1 MKDIRKFAIGFL
13 TLVLGLGLMS
23 GTLESRD
30 ARAARIDRVPAMRVK
45 NLGNVRGQYL
55 NVLYAI
61 GSRPFYS
68 FDDSKVTVQSVR
80 ASKQVSITGDTVDL
94 PALDVEKEG
103 VRASYNLVILVVSQQ
118 QGFSWTNDDGSA
130 YVGQLAGGT
139 NQKTRVRAL
148 TKAEIEQFQM
158 DHDASAVFEIGL

>member
-30 ARAARIDRVPAMRVK
+30 ARAARIDRVPSMRVK
-45 NLGNVRGQYL
+45 NLGNYRGQYL

-80 ASKQVSITGDTVDL
+80 AAKQVAITGDVVEL
-94 PALDVEKEG
+94 PGVDVEKEG
-103 VRASYNLVILVVSQQ
+103 VRASYNLILLVVSQQ
-118 QGFSWTNDDGSA
+118 QGFSWANEDGSA
-130 YVGQLAGGT
+130 YAGQLAGG
-139 NQKTRVRAL
+139 NSQKTRVRAL

-158 DHDASAVFEIGL
+158 DHDQNAVLEIGL